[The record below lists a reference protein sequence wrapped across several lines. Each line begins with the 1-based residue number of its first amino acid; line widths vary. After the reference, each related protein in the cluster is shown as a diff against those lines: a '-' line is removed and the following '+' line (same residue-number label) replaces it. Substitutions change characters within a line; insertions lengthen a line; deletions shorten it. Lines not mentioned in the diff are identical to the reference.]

1 MKCYF
6 HFDEKSG
13 KKILIPYCWS
23 VLWSDDIRDCRCEN
37 ETFSKFEN
45 QRYNEVL
52 EAKTREIKEMQKEI
66 NRLNLRVEFWQKK
79 AKKNDKK

>member
-13 KKILIPYCWS
+13 KKILIPYCCS

-45 QRYNEVL
+45 QRYN
-52 EAKTREIKEMQKEI
+52 
-66 NRLNLRVEFWQKK
+66 
-79 AKKNDKK
+79 

>member
-6 HFDEKSG
+6 HFDEKTG

-23 VLWSDDIRDCRCEN
+23 VLWSDDIRDCRCES

-45 QRYNEVL
+45 IIKGTGGLKNKIIKW
-52 EAKTREIKEMQKEI
+52 AKTRK
-66 NRLNLRVEFWQKK
+66 
-79 AKKNDKK
+79 